1 MVGFEKAAGSGAGQP
16 PFACLEGGVVT
27 TKRVRSRRLLSER
40 LLEALTS
47 EVDALE
53 AQSDEGAEPMS
64 GKARIDAIG
73 QLTRT
78 LEKLLELKQLETV
91 NRKQASEGDDAET
104 QRLRGELLR
113 RLKALDARRQ
123 EAGRLIEGTPC

>member
-1 MVGFEKAAGSGAGQP
+1 
-16 PFACLEGGVVT
+16 
-27 TKRVRSRRLLSER
+27 
-40 LLEALTS
+40 
-47 EVDALE
+47 
-53 AQSDEGAEPMS
+53 MS

-78 LEKLLELKQLETV
+78 LEKLLELKRLETV